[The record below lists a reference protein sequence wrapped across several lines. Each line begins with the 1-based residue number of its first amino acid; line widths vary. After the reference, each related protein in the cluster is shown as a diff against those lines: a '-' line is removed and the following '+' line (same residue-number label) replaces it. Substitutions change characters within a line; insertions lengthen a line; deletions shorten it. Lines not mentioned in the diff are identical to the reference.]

1 MKIAHALAHPL
12 RPLILAALLLAASA
26 ALISCGGGSDGS
38 GSGSSAASSDAIK
51 VFDRYTAPANLSS
64 WKFLLS
70 DGQTLKLN
78 AGAVPYDL
86 NSSLFSDYTYKFRAI
101 YVPQGKQITYNAD
114 TSFDFPV
121 GSVIMKTFYYPKAV
135 SSDPAFIGAE
145 RNGHQTV
152 QGENVDLTKNRLIE
166 TRVLVRQ
173 PDGSW
178 AGLPYVWNDDQK
190 DAVLKTGGANIQV
203 ELVAADNTRE
213 QFKYSVP
220 NAQACQ
226 QCHATGNAGGNTI
239 LPIGPKARNMN
250 KSYQYDSG
258 LKNQLVNLDDLKLLA
273 GFPGLGNTPKAADWS
288 DASQTLP
295 ERARAY
301 LDVNCAHCHSTT
313 GQALQSGLFL
323 GFNVVN
329 DVNASGQWGV
339 CKKPL
344 AYAGPGQPYQY
355 DIQPGKP
362 DESILAYR
370 ITHTDTEAVMPV
382 IGRHVNHTEG
392 DDMIRAWITQLPQAA
407 CQP

>member
-1 MKIAHALAHPL
+1 MKITHTLT
-12 RPLILAALLLAASA
+12 RPLLLAAALLATSA
-26 ALISCGGGSDGS
+26 LLISCGGGSSD
-38 GSGSSAASSDAIK
+38 SSAVDTGSIK
-51 VFDRYTAPANLSS
+51 VFDKYTAPANLSS
-64 WKFLLS
+64 WQFLLS

-86 NSSLFSDYTYKFRAI
+86 NSSLFSDYTFKFRAI
-101 YVPQGKQITYNAD
+101 YVPQGKQIAYNAD
-114 TSFDFPV
+114 TTFDFPV
-121 GSVIMKTFYYPKAV
+121 GSVIMKTFYYPKAA
-135 SSDPAFIGAE
+135 SSDPAFIGAQ
-145 RNGHQTV
+145 RIGHQTT
-152 QGENVDLTKNRLIE
+152 QGESVDLTQNRLIE

-173 PDGSW
+173 ADGSW

-190 DAVLKTGGANIQV
+190 DAKLKTGGANVQV
-203 ELVAADNTRE
+203 ELVAADNSRE

-226 QCHATGNAGGNTI
+226 QCHATANAGGNAI

-250 KSYQYDSG
+250 KTYQYNNG
-258 LKNQLVNLDDLKLLA
+258 TKNQLVNLADLNLLA
-273 GFPGLGNTPKAADWS
+273 GLPGADNTPKNADWS
-288 DASQTLP
+288 DASQPLP

-329 DVNASGQWGV
+329 DPSASGKWGV

-344 AYAGPGQPYQY
+344 AYAGPGLPYQY

-370 ITHTDTEAVMPV
+370 MTHTDTEAVMPV

>member
-12 RPLILAALLLAASA
+12 RPLIFAALLSAASA
-26 ALISCGGGSDGS
+26 VLISCGGGGGGSD
-38 GSGSSAASSDAIK
+38 ASPANSDAIK

-101 YVPQGKQITYNAD
+101 YVPQGKQIAYNAD

-145 RNGHQTV
+145 RNGHQTI
-152 QGENVDLTKNRLIE
+152 QGESVDLTKNRLIE

-173 PDGSW
+173 ADGSW
-178 AGLPYVWNDDQK
+178 AGLPYVWNEDQK
-190 DAVLKTGGANIQV
+190 DAMLKTGGANVQV
-203 ELVAADNTRE
+203 ELLAADNTRE

-226 QCHATGNAGGNTI
+226 QCHATANAGGNAI

-258 LKNQLVNLDDLKLLA
+258 LKNQLVNLDELKLLA
-273 GFPGLGNTPKAADWS
+273 GFPGLNNSPKAADWS

-329 DVNASGQWGV
+329 DINASGKWGV

-370 ITHTDTEAVMPV
+370 ISHTDTEAVMPV

>member
-1 MKIAHALAHPL
+1 MKFTHPFTQM
-12 RPLILAALLLAASA
+12 RPLIVAAALLAAPA
-26 ALISCGGGSDGS
+26 LLISCGGGGSDDSSSVNTGS
-38 GSGSSAASSDAIK
+38 IM
-51 VFDRYTAPANLSS
+51 VFDKYTAPANLSS
-64 WKFLLS
+64 WQFLLS
-70 DGQTLKLN
+70 DGQTLSLN

-86 NSSLFSDYTYKFRAI
+86 NSSLFSDYTFKFRAV

-121 GSVIMKTFYYPKAV
+121 GSVIMKTFYYPKAAA
-135 SSDPAFIGAE
+135 SDPAFIGAQ
-145 RNGHQTV
+145 RIGHQTT
-152 QGENVDLTKNRLIE
+152 QGESVDLTKNRLVE

-173 PDGSW
+173 ADGSW

-190 DAVLKTGGANIQV
+190 DAKLKTGGASVQI

-226 QCHATGNAGGNTI
+226 QCHATANAGGNAI

-258 LKNQLVNLDDLKLLA
+258 VKNQLVNLAELNILA
-273 GFPGLGNTPKAADWS
+273 GFPGADNAPKAADWS
-288 DASQTLP
+288 DVSQTLP

-329 DVNASGQWGV
+329 DVSASGKWGV

-344 AYAGPGQPYQY
+344 AYAGPGLPYQY

-362 DESILAYR
+362 DESILVYR

-392 DDMIRAWITQLPQAA
+392 DEMIRAWVTQLSQAA

>member
-1 MKIAHALAHPL
+1 MKITHTLT
-12 RPLILAALLLAASA
+12 RPLLLAAALLATSA
-26 ALISCGGGSDGS
+26 LLISCGGGSSD
-38 GSGSSAASSDAIK
+38 SSAVDTGSIK
-51 VFDRYTAPANLSS
+51 VFDKYTAPANLSS
-64 WKFLLS
+64 WQFLLS

-86 NSSLFSDYTYKFRAI
+86 NSSLFSDYTFKFRAI
-101 YVPQGKQITYNAD
+101 YVPQGKQIAYNAD
-114 TSFDFPV
+114 TTFDFPV
-121 GSVIMKTFYYPKAV
+121 GSVIMKTFYYPKAA
-135 SSDPAFIGAE
+135 SSDPAFIGAQ
-145 RNGHQTV
+145 RIGHQTT
-152 QGENVDLTKNRLIE
+152 QGESVDLTQNRLIE

-173 PDGSW
+173 ADGSW

-190 DAVLKTGGANIQV
+190 DAKLKTGGANVQV
-203 ELVAADNTRE
+203 ELVAADNSRE

-226 QCHATGNAGGNTI
+226 QCHATANAGGNAI

-250 KSYQYDSG
+250 KTYQYNNG
-258 LKNQLVNLDDLKLLA
+258 TKNQLVNLADLNLLA
-273 GFPGLGNTPKAADWS
+273 GLPGADNTPKNADWS
-288 DASQTLP
+288 DASQPLP

-329 DVNASGQWGV
+329 DPSASGKWGV

-344 AYAGPGQPYQY
+344 AYAGPGLPYQY

>member
-38 GSGSSAASSDAIK
+38 ASSAASSDAIK

-64 WKFLLS
+64 WKFLRS

-86 NSSLFSDYTYKFRAI
+86 NSSLFSDYAYKFRAI
-101 YVPQGKQITYNAD
+101 YVPQGKQIAYNAD

-121 GSVIMKTFYYPKAV
+121 GSVIMKTFYYPKAA

-145 RNGHQTV
+145 RNGHQTI
-152 QGENVDLTKNRLIE
+152 QGESVDLTKNRLIE

-178 AGLPYVWNDDQK
+178 AGLPYLWNDDQK

-295 ERARAY
+295 DRARAY

-370 ITHTDTEAVMPV
+370 ISHTDTEAVMPV

-392 DDMIRAWITQLPQAA
+392 DDVIRAWITQLPQAA

>member
-1 MKIAHALAHPL
+1 MKITHTLT
-12 RPLILAALLLAASA
+12 RSLLLAAAFLAASA
-26 ALISCGGGSDGS
+26 LLSSCGGGSSNDATSVNTG
-38 GSGSSAASSDAIK
+38 AIK
-51 VFDRYTAPANLSS
+51 VFDKYTAPANLSD
-64 WKFLLS
+64 WQFLLS
-70 DGQTLKLN
+70 DGQTLTLN

-86 NSSLFSDYTYKFRAI
+86 NSTLFSDYAFKFRAI

-114 TSFDFPV
+114 TTFDFPV
-121 GSVIMKTFYYPKAV
+121 GSVIMKTFYYPKAAA
-135 SSDPAFIGAE
+135 SDPAFIGAQ
-145 RNGHQTV
+145 RIGHQTT
-152 QGENVDLTKNRLIE
+152 QGESVDLTQNRLIE

-173 PDGSW
+173 ADGSW

-190 DAVLKTGGANIQV
+190 DAKLKTGGASVQV
-203 ELVAADNTRE
+203 ELVAADNTHE

-226 QCHATGNAGGNTI
+226 QCHATANAGGNAI

-250 KSYQYDSG
+250 KSYQYNSG
-258 LKNQLVNLDDLKLLA
+258 MKNQLVNLDELKLLA
-273 GFPGLGNTPKAADWS
+273 SFSGVDNAPKNADWS
-288 DASQTLP
+288 DTSQTLP

-301 LDVNCAHCHSTT
+301 LDVNCAHCHSAT

-329 DVNASGQWGV
+329 DVNASGKWGV

-344 AYAGPGQPYQY
+344 AYAGPGLPYQY

-370 ITHTDTEAVMPV
+370 ISHTDTEAVMPV

-392 DDMIRAWITQLPQAA
+392 DDMIRAWITQLSQAA